1 MYTCENCD
9 GLVSFDA
16 SGEPMCLHCDRPLR
30 VKPAHWWQSCW
41 VLFSDWVEEMA
52 S

>member
-1 MYTCENCD
+1 MYTCEKCERM
-9 GLVSFDA
+9 VSFDA
-16 SGEPMCLHCDRPLR
+16 SGEPICACD
-30 VKPAHWWQSCW
+30 KPGFFEHLW